1 MGNNYKK
8 SSTHAEILA
17 WNKLKSYVPAKD
29 RLDAAISYVNIID
42 EYGADEQ
49 DWREV
54 FSSSSHLHDAYKE
67 VFGELDDDD
76 PYSEDENED
85 Y

>member
-1 MGNNYKK
+1 M
-8 SSTHAEILA
+8 TEEIQVLIEA

-29 RLDAAISYVNIID
+29 RLDAAISYVSIID

-85 Y
+85 

>member
-1 MGNNYKK
+1 M
-8 SSTHAEILA
+8 TEDIQVLIEA
-17 WNKLKSYVPAKD
+17 WGKLKNYIPAKD
-29 RLDAAISYVNIID
+29 RLDAAIAYVNILD

-54 FSSSSHLHDAYKE
+54 FSSFTHLHDAYKE
-67 VFGELDDDD
+67 VFGDMEEED
-76 PYSEDENED
+76 PYNEDEIED

>member
-1 MGNNYKK
+1 M
-8 SSTHAEILA
+8 TEDIQVLLEA
-17 WNKLKSYVPAKD
+17 WEKLKNYIPAKD

-42 EYGADEQ
+42 DYGADEQ

-54 FSSSSHLHDAYKE
+54 FSSSSHLHDAYNE
-67 VFGELDDDD
+67 VYGEIEEDD
-76 PYSEDENED
+76 PYSEDENEN

>member
-1 MGNNYKK
+1 M
-8 SSTHAEILA
+8 TEDIQVLIEA
-17 WNKLKSYVPAKD
+17 WGKLKNYIPAKD
-29 RLDAAISYVNIID
+29 RLDAAIAYVNIID

-67 VFGELDDDD
+67 VFGDMEDDD
-76 PYSEDENED
+76 PYNEDEDED

>member
-1 MGNNYKK
+1 M
-8 SSTHAEILA
+8 TEDIQVLLEA
-17 WNKLKSYVPAKD
+17 WDKLKSYIPAKD

-42 EYGADEQ
+42 DYGADEQ

-54 FSSSSHLHDAYKE
+54 FSASNHLHDAYNE
-67 VFGELDDDD
+67 VFGEMEEDD
-76 PYSEDENED
+76 PFDDEDEE

>member
-1 MGNNYKK
+1 M
-8 SSTHAEILA
+8 TEEVQVLIEA

-29 RLDAAISYVNIID
+29 RLDADISYVNIID

-67 VFGELDDDD
+67 VFGELDEDD

>member
-1 MGNNYKK
+1 M
-8 SSTHAEILA
+8 TEEIQVLIEA
-17 WNKLKSYVPAKD
+17 WNKLKSYIPAKD

-54 FSSSSHLHDAYKE
+54 FSSSSHLHEAYNE
-67 VFGELDDDD
+67 VYGEMEEED

>member
-1 MGNNYKK
+1 M
-8 SSTHAEILA
+8 TEDIQVLLEA
-17 WNKLKSYVPAKD
+17 WEKLKNYIPAKD

-42 EYGADEQ
+42 DYGADEQ

-54 FSSSSHLHDAYKE
+54 FSSSSHLHQAYEE
-67 VFGELDDDD
+67 VFGEMEDED

>member
-1 MGNNYKK
+1 M
-8 SSTHAEILA
+8 TEDIQVLLEA
-17 WNKLKSYVPAKD
+17 WDKLKNYIPAKD
-29 RLDAAISYVNIID
+29 KLDAAISYVNIID
-42 EYGADEQ
+42 DYGADEQ

-54 FSSSSHLHDAYKE
+54 FSSSSHLHEAYNE
-67 VFGELDDDD
+67 VYGEMEEED

>member
-1 MGNNYKK
+1 M
-8 SSTHAEILA
+8 TEDIQVLLEA
-17 WNKLKSYVPAKD
+17 WDKLKNYSPAKD

-42 EYGADEQ
+42 DYGADEQ

-54 FSSSSHLHDAYKE
+54 FSSSSHLHEAYNE
-67 VFGELDDDD
+67 VYGEMEEED

>member
-1 MGNNYKK
+1 MTEDIKVLL
-8 SSTHAEILA
+8 EA
-17 WNKLKSYVPAKD
+17 WEKLKSYVPAKD
-29 RLDAAISYVNIID
+29 RLDAAISYVNLID
-42 EYGADEQ
+42 DYGADEQ

-54 FSSSSHLHDAYKE
+54 FSSSSHLHEAYNE
-67 VFGELDDDD
+67 VYGEMEEED

>member
-1 MGNNYKK
+1 M
-8 SSTHAEILA
+8 TEDIQVLLEE
-17 WNKLKSYVPAKD
+17 WEKLKNYIPAKD

-42 EYGADEQ
+42 DYGADEQ

-54 FSSSSHLHDAYKE
+54 FSSSSHLHDAYNE
-67 VFGELDDDD
+67 VYGEIEEDD
-76 PYSEDENED
+76 PYSEDENEN

>member
-1 MGNNYKK
+1 M
-8 SSTHAEILA
+8 TEDIQVLLEA
-17 WNKLKSYVPAKD
+17 WDKLKNYIPAKD

-42 EYGADEQ
+42 DYGADEQ

-54 FSSSSHLHDAYKE
+54 FSSSSHLHEAYNQ
-67 VFGELDDDD
+67 VYGEMEEED

>member
-1 MGNNYKK
+1 M
-8 SSTHAEILA
+8 TEEIQVLIEA
-17 WNKLKSYVPAKD
+17 WGKLKSYIPAKD

-54 FSSSSHLHDAYKE
+54 FSSSSHLHEAYKE
-67 VFGELDDDD
+67 VFGEIEDDD
-76 PYSEDENED
+76 PFYEDESEED